1 MSNVTGSGIPTVTD
15 TYCTGIQSV
24 SPGKGV
30 RQSCVRELLSSLS
43 LGPLAACSVATRV
56 SSRQRLVPGEHKDRH
71 DHPCGI
77 GEDVDSSRQAERR
90 ICTPDRSELCTPAS
104 TRKGPSRETGL
115 TM

>member
-1 MSNVTGSGIPTVTD
+1 MPLVVQRIWGHI
-15 TYCTGIQSV
+15 CIQSV
-24 SPGKGV
+24 SPGRGV

-56 SSRQRLVPGEHKDRH
+56 SSRQRLVPGEHKDRY

-90 ICTPDRSELCTPAS
+90 ICTPAS
-104 TRKGPSRETGL
+104 TRKGLSRETGL